1 MSCCPVTG
9 HWASVLLLGF
19 SQAGSKRSTESR
31 RMDTR
36 RIGGAI
42 SSHEETAN
50 GRRDAGLNA
59 TRPDSTSEPMSPSPR
74 RGTRRIVH
82 WSLLVLAASF
92 FAGAAIVA
100 PSRSQTPQPAS
111 TANPPAQLD
120 RDAILHHLNAVITWY
135 RDVTTKIKPVGLPSD
150 AIYQDNTR
158 ELAADAVRLA
168 FQSARAEAAI
178 ISGMNKADK
187 AGANAAGGASQPDG
201 TAQPTH
207 QQNLAQTA
215 ARIAAQIDDTQ
226 TKLDAVNKQLASAPR
241 AKQKDLLAQRD
252 RLQGLLT
259 LNKALQDTIQKMASF
274 VGGATED
281 AQGLAGSIDDL
292 AHSVPE
298 VVGDENAKKSST
310 AAAGA
315 VTTTPKPVVVQSSSG
330 LIGQS
335 LALFDQMQTMHQ
347 IDQMIDATTKMRA
360 TADVLRKPL
369 RDTLVATIQHGRDLA
384 NQAQA
389 PAAPSGSPGNAGAQ
403 TTTQEFQ
410 AITARFKEL
419 ASATVPLSQE
429 IVLLDE
435 SRTNFQEW
443 QKSIR
448 TESQY
453 ELRGLITRVV
463 GLALALAAVFI
474 LSEVWRRLTFRYVHE
489 ARRRRQFLLM
499 RRFVTGFLIG
509 IVLIMG
515 FVSEFSSLATFAG
528 FVTAGIAVGLQA
540 ILLSIAAYFF
550 VVGRYGIR
558 VGDRI
563 SIAGVTGDVIDI
575 GLVRFYLMELAGT
588 GIELY
593 PTGRVVMFS
602 NSVLFQAGT
611 PLFKQIPG
619 TEYAWHEVAVALTPE
634 SNYKLVQEKLSAIV
648 EAIFEK
654 YRSVIE
660 NQLGGTERRLEV
672 SLAAPKPE
680 ARLQFTDAAGLEFV
694 VRYPVDI
701 RRAAE
706 IDDNVT
712 RSILDTLASTPDLK
726 ASVSGPPKIRA
737 AIKG

>member
-1 MSCCPVTG
+1 MN
-9 HWASVLLLGF
+9 
-19 SQAGSKRSTESR
+19 
-31 RMDTR
+31 TR
-36 RIGGAI
+36 RIAKTIG
-42 SSHEETAN
+42 SHEE
-50 GRRDAGLNA
+50 
-59 TRPDSTSEPMSPSPR
+59 PMTSLCAVVS
-74 RGTRRIVH
+74 RRITH
-82 WSLLVLAASF
+82 WSLLSLAALI
-92 FAGAAIVA
+92 FAAAAIVP
-100 PSRSQTPQPAS
+100 PSQSQTPQTPKAQPKAEPEAKPKSQSTKSAQPATTPVAPQAAS
-111 TANPPAQLD
+111 SGQLD

-135 RDVTTKIKPVGLPSD
+135 RDVTSKVKPVGLPSD
-150 AIYQDNTR
+150 AIYQENTR
-158 ELAADAVRLA
+158 SLAAEAVRLA

-178 ISGMNKADK
+178 IAAMNKSEK
-187 AGANAAGGASQPDG
+187 LGATTNSDASQASSNNG
-201 TAQPTH
+201 QPTQ

-215 ARIAAQIDDTQ
+215 AKIAAQSDDTQ
-226 TKLDAVNKQLASAPR
+226 TKLDAINKQIESAPR
-241 AKQKDLLAQRD
+241 SKQRDLLAQRD

-259 LNKALQDTIQKMASF
+259 LNKALLDTIQKMASF
-274 VGGATED
+274 VGGATES
-281 AQGLAGSIDDL
+281 AEGLEGSIDQL

-298 VVGDENAKKSST
+298 VVGDDNTKKPGTAAT
-310 AAAGA
+310 AAAA
-315 VTTTPKPVVVQSSSG
+315 ATAASAKPTVNAAPSG

-347 IDQMIDATTKMRA
+347 IEQMSQETAKMRA
-360 TADVLRKPL
+360 TADEIRKPL
-369 RDTLVATIQHGRDLA
+369 RDILVATIKQGRDLA

-389 PAAPSGSPGNAGAQ
+389 PTATPNAGAGNPGNSGNSASSASPES
-403 TTTQEFQ
+403 TTQAFQ
-410 AITARFKEL
+410 AITAQFKEL
-419 ASATVPLSQE
+419 AAATVPLSQE
-429 IVLLDE
+429 IVVLDE
-435 SRTNFQEW
+435 SRTNLDEW
-443 QKSIR
+443 RKSIR
-448 TESQY
+448 TESEY
-453 ELRGLITRVV
+453 ELRGVITRVL
-463 GLALALAAVFI
+463 GIALALAAVLI
-474 LSEVWRRLTFRYVHE
+474 LSEVWRRLVFRYVHE

-550 VVGRYGIR
+550 VIGRYGIR

-611 PLFKQIPG
+611 PLFKQLPG

-648 EAIFEK
+648 ESIFEK
-654 YRSVIE
+654 YRSAIE
-660 NQLGGTERRLEV
+660 SQLGGTERRLEV
-672 SLAAPKPE
+672 SLSTPKPE
-680 ARLQFTDAAGLEFV
+680 SRLQFTDAAGLEFV

-712 RSILDTLASTPDLK
+712 RSILDALAAAPDLK
-726 ASVSGPPKIRA
+726 SSVSGPPKIRA

>member
-1 MSCCPVTG
+1 MSTLRIAETIG
-9 HWASVLLLGF
+9 SHENAKLLHR
-19 SQAGSKRSTESR
+19 ARVSR
-31 RMDTR
+31 RIT
-36 RIGGAI
+36 
-42 SSHEETAN
+42 
-50 GRRDAGLNA
+50 
-59 TRPDSTSEPMSPSPR
+59 
-74 RGTRRIVH
+74 H
-82 WSLLVLAASF
+82 WSLLSLAALIF
-92 FAGAAIVA
+92 VAAAIVPA
-100 PSRSQTPQPAS
+100 SQSQTPKAQPKSQATPPSKPAQPA
-111 TANPPAQLD
+111 TAPATPPANSPATPPAQLD
-120 RDAILHHLNAVITWY
+120 RDAILHHLNEVITWY
-135 RDVTTKIKPVGLPSD
+135 RDVTSKVKPAGLPSD

-158 ELAADAVRLA
+158 SLAAEAVRLA

-178 ISGMNKADK
+178 IAAMNKSEKSGGSDSAQ
-187 AGANAAGGASQPDG
+187 ANNG
-201 TAQPTH
+201 QPTQ

-226 TKLDAVNKQLASAPR
+226 TKLDAVNKQLESAPR
-241 AKQKDLLAQRD
+241 SRQKDLLTQRD

-274 VGGATED
+274 VGGAAES
-281 AQGLAGSIDDL
+281 AEGLEGSIDQL

-298 VVGDENAKKSST
+298 VISDDTTKKSGTAAT
-310 AAAGA
+310 AAATA
-315 VTTTPKPVVVQSSSG
+315 TAASAKPTVNSAPTG

-335 LALFDQMQTMHQ
+335 LVLFDQMQTMHQ
-347 IDQMIDATTKMRA
+347 IEQMADETSKMRA
-360 TADVLRKPL
+360 TADNVRKPL
-369 RDTLVATIQHGRDLA
+369 RDVLVATIKQGRDLA
-384 NQAQA
+384 SQAQA
-389 PAAPSGSPGNAGAQ
+389 PPATPSAGGSSSSASPDS
-403 TTTQEFQ
+403 TTQAFQ

-419 ASATVPLSQE
+419 AAATVPLSQE
-429 IVLLDE
+429 IVVLDE
-435 SRTNFQEW
+435 SHTNLLEW

-448 TESQY
+448 TESEY

-474 LSEVWRRLTFRYVHE
+474 LSEVWRRLVFRYVHE

-509 IVLIMG
+509 VVLIMG

-550 VVGRYGIR
+550 VIGRYGIR

-611 PLFKQIPG
+611 PLFKQLPG

-648 EAIFEK
+648 ESIFEK
-654 YRSVIE
+654 YRSAIE
-660 NQLGGTERRLEV
+660 SQLGGTERRLEV
-672 SLAAPKPE
+672 SLSTPKPE
-680 ARLQFTDAAGLEFV
+680 SRLQFTDAAGLEFV

-712 RSILDTLASTPDLK
+712 RSILDTLAATPDLK
-726 ASVSGPPKIRA
+726 TSVSGPPKIRA

>member
-1 MSCCPVTG
+1 
-9 HWASVLLLGF
+9 
-19 SQAGSKRSTESR
+19 
-31 RMDTR
+31 MDTR
-36 RIGGAI
+36 PIAGIVAGPV
-42 SSHEETAN
+42 SSHEKNKTF
-50 GRRDAGLNA
+50 GRVVVSRMWRHVA
-59 TRPDSTSEPMSPSPR
+59 
-74 RGTRRIVH
+74 H
-82 WSLLVLAASF
+82 WSFLSLAAF
-92 FAGAAIVA
+92 IFVAAASVS
-100 PSRSQTPQPAS
+100 PSRSQTPKIQTKAQPKSQPARSAQPKTPTAQPAAPATPLPANPS
-111 TANPPAQLD
+111 TNPPAQLD
-120 RDAILHHLNAVITWY
+120 RDVILHHLNAVITWY
-135 RDVTTKIKPVGLPSD
+135 RDITSKVKPVGLPSD

-158 ELAADAVRLA
+158 SLASEAVRLA

-178 ISGMNKADK
+178 ITAMNKSDK
-187 AGANAAGGASQPDG
+187 SASGSAPAANNSDASQPN
-201 TAQPTH
+201 ASQPTQ

-215 ARIAAQIDDTQ
+215 ARIAGQIDDTQ
-226 TKLDAVNKQLASAPR
+226 TKLDALNIEIASTPR
-241 AKQKDLLAQRD
+241 SKQKDLLAQRD

-274 VGGATED
+274 VGGATET
-281 AQGLAGSIDDL
+281 AEGLEGSIDQL

-298 VVGDENAKKSST
+298 VIGEDNTKKSGT
-310 AAAGA
+310 AATVATAASAKPA
-315 VTTTPKPVVVQSSSG
+315 VNPASSG

-347 IDQMIDATTKMRA
+347 IKQMADETSKMRA
-360 TADVLRKPL
+360 TADEVRKPL
-369 RDTLVATIQHGRDLA
+369 RDILVATIKQGRDLA
-384 NQAQA
+384 NQAQT
-389 PAAPSGSPGNAGAQ
+389 PAAPNAAGSSTSSSASADS
-403 TTTQEFQ
+403 TTQAFQ
-410 AITARFKEL
+410 SITARFKEL
-419 ASATVPLSQE
+419 AAATVPVSQE
-429 IVLLDE
+429 IVVLDE
-435 SRTNFQEW
+435 SRTNLIEW

-448 TESQY
+448 TEFEY
-453 ELRGLITRVV
+453 ELRGLITRVA
-463 GLALALAAVFI
+463 GIALALAAVFI

-499 RRFVTGFLIG
+499 RRFVVGFLVG
-509 IVLIMG
+509 VVLIMG

-648 EAIFEK
+648 DAIFEK

-660 NQLGGTERRLEV
+660 SQLGGTERRLEV
-672 SLAAPKPE
+672 SLSAPKPE
-680 ARLQFTDAAGLEFV
+680 SRLQFTDSTGLEFV

-726 ASVSGPPKIRA
+726 TSVTGPPKIRA

>member
-1 MSCCPVTG
+1 
-9 HWASVLLLGF
+9 
-19 SQAGSKRSTESR
+19 
-31 RMDTR
+31 MDTR
-36 RIGGAI
+36 RIAGAI
-42 SSHEETAN
+42 SSHDKSVLL
-50 GRRDAGLNA
+50 RRAP
-59 TRPDSTSEPMSPSPR
+59 RPIT
-74 RGTRRIVH
+74 H
-82 WSLLVLAASF
+82 WSLLIFAALF
-92 FAGAAIVA
+92 VIAAATVS
-100 PSRSQTPQPAS
+100 PTRSQTPQPAPA
-111 TANPPAQLD
+111 ANPPAQLD
-120 RDAILHHLNAVITWY
+120 RDAILHHLNTVITWY

-158 ELAADAVRLA
+158 NLASEAVRLA

-178 ISGMNKADK
+178 ITAMSKTEKSDKSGANPAA
-187 AGANAAGGASQPDG
+187 AGASSSQSNEG
-201 TAQPTH
+201 QPSQ

-215 ARIAAQIDDTQ
+215 ARIAAQTEDAQ

-259 LNKALQDTIQKMASF
+259 LNKALQETIQKMASF
-274 VGGATED
+274 VGGATEG
-281 AQGLAGSIDDL
+281 AEGLEGSIDEL

-298 VVGDENAKKSST
+298 VFSDENNKKSGTS
-310 AAAGA
+310 
-315 VTTTPKPVVVQSSSG
+315 VSTTTPVATAKTNAPASSSG

-347 IDQMIDATTKMRA
+347 LDQMADATSKMRG
-360 TADVLRKPL
+360 TADTLRKPL
-369 RDTLVATIQHGRDLA
+369 RDTLVATIKHGRDLA
-384 NQAQA
+384 SQAQA
-389 PAAPSGSPGNAGAQ
+389 PAPIGAGAASTASAQ

-410 AITARFKEL
+410 AITAQFKQL
-419 ASATVPLSQE
+419 AAATVPLSQE
-429 IVLLDE
+429 IVVLDE

-453 ELRGLITRVV
+453 ELRGLLTRVV
-463 GLALALAAVFI
+463 GIALALAAVFI

-489 ARRRRQFLLM
+489 PRRRRQFLLM
-499 RRFVTGFLIG
+499 RRFVVGFLIG
-509 IVLIMG
+509 VVLIMG

-550 VVGRYGIR
+550 VIGRYGIR

-611 PLFKQIPG
+611 PLFKQLPG

-648 EAIFEK
+648 ESIFEK

-660 NQLGGTERRLEV
+660 NQLGSTERRLEV
-672 SLAAPKPE
+672 TLSAPKPE
-680 ARLQFTDAAGLEFV
+680 SRLQFTDAAGLEFV

-706 IDDNVT
+706 IDDSVT
-712 RSILDTLASTPDLK
+712 RSILDSLASTPDLK
-726 ASVSGPPKIRA
+726 TSVSGAPKIRA